1 MAKLTFKQ
9 QFLKHADQFQ
19 DCDGAYEFTINDTD
33 FMLDQTY
40 SGRTLLWFNGNELLA
55 FSDDQDYEALAD
67 IAEFEATGTFHKE
80 TA

>member
-1 MAKLTFKQ
+1 
-9 QFLKHADQFQ
+9 
-19 DCDGAYEFTINDTD
+19 
-33 FMLDQTY
+33 MLDQTY

-55 FSDDQDYEALAD
+55 FSDEQDYEALAD